1 VIADAGSTI
10 TSGALP
16 LAILVAVAA
25 GFVSFASPCV
35 LPLVPGFLGYVT
47 GLSGVSLE
55 QRSRGRLVL
64 GAVLFVLGFSAVF
77 IGVAVTVT
85 AAGTV
90 LREHQSAL
98 MRVGGIIVIL
108 MALVFLGVGSQRRFA
123 PRWKPAAGLAGAP
136 LLGMVFGLGWA
147 PCTGPTFGAI
157 MALSTTLSGDAQA
170 IARGVGLATAYSAMV
185 NGGTLVTP
193 HVVAAIGNQPVA
205 PTPGPQ
211 VISPTIS
218 ATLTNLMS
226 YVVHTVPWYAANTL
240 VKGYTIGGKTGTAQI
255 WDPQANHGRG
265 GWLASR
271 YNNTFVGYIGRNA
284 PDLVI
289 AVEIHEGKPLVIR
302 QGDLPLAVE
311 SYELF
316 RRIATDS
323 MKMLDLNPTGAAP
336 LASPHP

>member
-1 VIADAGSTI
+1 
-10 TSGALP
+10 
-16 LAILVAVAA
+16 
-25 GFVSFASPCV
+25 
-35 LPLVPGFLGYVT
+35 
-47 GLSGVSLE
+47 
-55 QRSRGRLVL
+55 
-64 GAVLFVLGFSAVF
+64 
-77 IGVAVTVT
+77 
-85 AAGTV
+85 
-90 LREHQSAL
+90 
-98 MRVGGIIVIL
+98 
-108 MALVFLGVGSQRRFA
+108 
-123 PRWKPAAGLAGAP
+123 
-136 LLGMVFGLGWA
+136 
-147 PCTGPTFGAI
+147 
-157 MALSTTLSGDAQA
+157 
-170 IARGVGLATAYSAMV
+170 MV

-205 PTPGPQ
+205 PTPGAQ
-211 VISPTIS
+211 VISPTIA

-226 YVVHTVPWYAANTL
+226 YVVHTVPWYAAGTL

-255 WDPQANHGRG
+255 WDPHANHGRG
-265 GWLASR
+265 GWLTNR
-271 YNNTFVGYIGRNA
+271 YNNTFIGYIGRNA